1 VVRYAENPEKTRNPD
16 YMTDVMEEAMKDG
29 INRGLVDVLEYAA
42 AEHKTDMRH
51 FVTGINCDPD
61 IARQQM
67 TMVKKQ
73 WHKEAG
79 IVAFHGYQSFKQGEI
94 TPQLAHEIGAE
105 LAKRLW
111 GDRFQ
116 VVVATHLNTKCIH
129 NHFVLNSVSF
139 LDGMRYYD
147 NKETY
152 RLMRRTSDEICQE
165 YGLSIIDNP
174 KNRRMHYAEWK
185 AEQQGQRTWRT
196 AIREDVDKAI
206 MVCMTWSAFLRSL
219 KEQGYEI
226 KTGVKHIAV
235 RPPGKERFVRLRSLG
250 DDYTEEAIKQRI
262 LKQRSPARPK
272 KPAPKSVLHVK
283 VYGDFKLSKVT
294 WKGLRALYFFYRR
307 KLREAQRQP
316 EGYAPYVLRD
326 ELRQV
331 DKVNAQTIFLFK
343 HKIDTAEQLS
353 AYRQSA
359 EAQITVLSLKQRE
372 LSNEKRRT
380 GTLPER
386 KERIGAMLNDISVQ
400 LKGLRQDVRLC
411 GEIEVRSALIAEIQK
426 KLKEKEL
433 INNVPTRRSSRAGRG
448 YGDKYDGQ
456 RY

>member
-1 VVRYAENPEKTRNPD
+1 MVRYAENPEKTRNPD
-16 YMTDVMEEAMKDG
+16 YMTDVMEEAIKDG
-29 INRGLVDVLEYAA
+29 ISRGLVDVLEYAA

-73 WHKEAG
+73 WHKENG
-79 IVAFHGYQSFKQGEI
+79 IVAFHGYQSFKPGEV
-94 TPQLAHEIGAE
+94 TPKQAHEIGAE

-139 LDGMRYYD
+139 LDGLRYYD

-165 YGLSIIDNP
+165 HGLYIIDNP
-174 KNRRMHYAEWK
+174 QNRRMHYAEWK

-206 MVCMTWSAFLRSL
+206 MVSMTWSAFLRFL

-226 KTGVKHIAV
+226 KTGVKHIAI

-307 KLREAQRQP
+307 KLREARRQP

-331 DKVNAQTIFLFK
+331 DKVNAQTLFLFK

-359 EAQITVLSLKQRE
+359 EAQITALSLKQRE

-380 GTLPER
+380 NTSPER
-386 KERIGAMLNDISVQ
+386 REQINAVLNDISVQ
-400 LKGLRQDVRLC
+400 LKGLRQDVKLC

-433 INNVPTRRSSRAGRG
+433 MQRIHIHDKDRADHINETPHR
-448 YGDKYDGQ
+448 
-456 RY
+456 